1 MEMKYRLKSEKP
13 IRVPYIDISEDNS
26 FIAFTQAEQMFI
38 LCVFHLLSLLSAP
51 VVYDCMFCGT
61 VLYTTA
67 TRRIYF
73 LRFAGTSEEEGFVS
87 IVYMLIEEVVIYNKF
102 IR

>member
-1 MEMKYRLKSEKP
+1 MEIKYRLKSEKST
-13 IRVPYIDISEDNS
+13 RVPYIDLSEDNA

-38 LCVFHLLSLLSAP
+38 LCVFHLLSLLSAS

-61 VLYTTA
+61 VLNTAA

-73 LRFAGTSEEEGFVS
+73 LCSVGTSEEEGFVS
-87 IVYMLIEEVVIYNKF
+87 FVYNPC
-102 IR
+102 